1 MRNEHEL
8 VRMLL
13 SILPEDPAQAAVWG
27 DGQDMQVN
35 IALTPLDWGMH
46 YAPQYGTVQ
55 MFMQARPAVFGEVA
69 GGRFFKHQGAEEMV
83 RHAEAQQ
90 QEAEAAAAAAAA
102 AAGGMPAVPWAQ
114 HNEPPPQ
121 HMQQQPPP
129 GYGLHPDS
137 SSSGFVPEQH
147 QQQMAAEQQGA
158 WGGHG
163 MASMPLMPPAGPLGV
178 PMPGLSVP
186 FLAPHQMG
194 NPMGMSMPMAP
205 PSMPMGQQQ
214 HPGMHHPQ
222 QGMHH
227 GAGGW

>member
-13 SILPEDPAQAAVWG
+13 SILPEDPNQAAVWG

-46 YAPQYGTVQ
+46 YAATYGTVQ

-69 GGRFFKHQGAEEMV
+69 GGRFFKHPGAEEMV

-90 QEAEAAAAAAAA
+90 AQQEHEAAAAAAAA
-102 AAGGMPAVPWAQ
+102 GAW
-114 HNEPPPQ
+114 PPQ
-121 HMQQQPPP
+121 QLHSEPQPPP

-137 SSSGFVPEQH
+137 GSSGFAPEQP
-147 QQQMAAEQQGA
+147 QMGAEQQGG
-158 WGGHG
+158 WGAHA
-163 MASMPLMPPAGPLGV
+163 MASMPLMPPGGALGM

-186 FLAPHQMG
+186 FLAPHQLG
-194 NPMGMSMPMAP
+194 PPMAMSMPMAP

-214 HPGMHHPQ
+214 QHPAMHHPHP

-227 GAGGW
+227 AAGGW